1 MDKGRRYVSCWD
13 LETRER
19 YKKAEEELGEQ
30 RCTCGQGHDT
40 LRTDWRVYLGAEWQ
54 TYLERM
60 IRARWYRT
68 SEAQQGILCLIL

>member
-40 LRTDWRVYLGAEWQ
+40 LRTDWRVYLGAE
-54 TYLERM
+54 
-60 IRARWYRT
+60 
-68 SEAQQGILCLIL
+68 